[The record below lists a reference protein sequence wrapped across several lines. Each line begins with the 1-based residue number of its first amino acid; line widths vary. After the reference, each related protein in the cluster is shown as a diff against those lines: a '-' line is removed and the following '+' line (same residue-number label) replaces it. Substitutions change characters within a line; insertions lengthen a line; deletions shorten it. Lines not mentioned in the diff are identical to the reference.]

1 MASAVPAG
9 RVENMKIGGDS
20 ASTVFF
26 QELQRLGFV
35 EGQNLIVERYSA
47 EGKRERLADLAQE
60 VVSTQPDLIFS
71 SGTPLTRAF
80 MAATTSIPI
89 VAITG
94 DPIRQGLVT
103 NIAHPDRNVTG
114 VSVDAG
120 FELWGKRIE
129 LFAEVFPKARTVIY
143 MVTTEAAWEGPGSRA
158 AREAAKKLGISLV
171 PTIVGSPVNEQ
182 TLRRTFETISPG
194 QTDGITFAYESEF
207 FAERFLIVDL
217 VRKIGLPAIYGIRE
231 QAEAC
236 GLMAYSDDLN
246 QAVRLSAQQTA
257 GVLRGGK
264 PADLPYLQA
273 SKFELVIN
281 LKTAK
286 ALGLE
291 IPATI
296 LARADAV
303 IE

>member
-1 MASAVPAG
+1 
-9 RVENMKIGGDS
+9 
-20 ASTVFF
+20 
-26 QELQRLGFV
+26 
-35 EGQNLIVERYSA
+35 
-47 EGKRERLADLAQE
+47 
-60 VVSTQPDLIFS
+60 
-71 SGTPLTRAF
+71 
-80 MAATTSIPI
+80 
-89 VAITG
+89 
-94 DPIRQGLVT
+94 
-103 NIAHPDRNVTG
+103 
-114 VSVDAG
+114 
-120 FELWGKRIE
+120 
-129 LFAEVFPKARTVIY
+129 
-143 MVTTEAAWEGPGSRA
+143 
-158 AREAAKKLGISLV
+158 LV